1 MPITANQ
8 GFLTKGVGNF
18 IEFLEKVPELSKYV
32 PYFKSIEHNYFD
44 SYRKIVEEY
53 RENWQHDGYYVLC
66 HGDYHLRN
74 MMFKYGKDDG
84 KLEDCMLLDFQMS
97 NVCPITVDVIYS
109 IYMLLGPEQRLNN
122 YKELINFFFNSFVET
137 LEKIGFKGELPNR
150 VDFSRQISRHKIF
163 GKS

>member
-66 HGDYHLRN
+66 
-74 MMFKYGKDDG
+74 
-84 KLEDCMLLDFQMS
+84 Q
-97 NVCPITVDVIYS
+97 T
-109 IYMLLGPEQRLNN
+109 
-122 YKELINFFFNSFVET
+122 T
-137 LEKIGFKGELPNR
+137 
-150 VDFSRQISRHKIF
+150 IF
-163 GKS
+163 EI